1 MIQGNW
7 WKWALSLGLPT
18 IVFFATPEMEIA
30 SPNTP
35 LFFAITLW
43 AVIAWAIEV
52 LPSAVIAAIL
62 TFLYALFVTK
72 PAVAF
77 SSWCTFLP
85 WMCFSALIIAQV
97 LNRTGLGKR
106 IALHSMLLMGSSF
119 TKTLIGLMCA
129 GVIMTLLVPSGLAR
143 TVIFVAIA
151 QGLIEALNVDTKSR
165 MSSALVIGGVQ
176 RLSKNTKSRMSSAL
190 IMGGY
195 FAAIAPGLFC
205 LTGTEMN
212 LLALQVISDT
222 TGVSVEYI
230 DFIVQMAP
238 FSVFYMAFSI
248 MMIFIIRGK
257 ERLQNE
263 DDLKTVLAGR
273 LKEMGP
279 ITAEE
284 IKIFLVLLVGFTAFV
299 TEQWHHLPGAFVFA
313 LVGMACFMP
322 GMNLASE
329 QDLRKINLSFLIFLA
344 ACMSIGAVAQDLNIP
359 KWISAHMSSLFEGRD
374 AVMAISFS
382 YMLGVVVNFLMTPM
396 AAVGALG
403 SPLAQLAVTLG
414 LDPYTL
420 VYSLLYGLD
429 QLLFP
434 YEIGYLLYTF
444 MSGAVTLRHIM
455 GAFAIRMVAFALFI
469 PLILVPYW
477 KLIGFLK

>member
-1 MIQGNW
+1 MMQGTW
-7 WKWALSLGLPT
+7 WKWALSLGLPA

-43 AVIAWAIEV
+43 AVIAWAVEV

-77 SSWCTFLP
+77 SSWTTFLP

-106 IALHSMLLMGSSF
+106 IALRSMLLMGSSF
-119 TKTLIGLMCA
+119 TKTMIGLMCA

-151 QGLIEALNVDTKSR
+151 QGLIEALNVDTR
-165 MSSALVIGGVQ
+165 
-176 RLSKNTKSRMSSAL
+176 SRMSSAL

-195 FAAIAPGLFC
+195 FAAIAPGLFF

-212 LLALQVISDT
+212 LLALQVISGA
-222 TGVSVEYI
+222 TGISVEYT
-230 DFIVQMAP
+230 DFIIQMAP

-263 DDLKTVLAGR
+263 GNLRTVLEER

-279 ITAEE
+279 VTAEE
-284 IKIFLVLLVGFTAFV
+284 IKIFLILLVGFIAFV

-322 GMNLASE
+322 GMNLADE
-329 QDLRKINLSFLIFLA
+329 QDLRKVNLSFLIFLA

-359 KWISAHMSSLFEGRD
+359 KWISAHMSSLFEGHG
-374 AVMAISFS
+374 AVTAISFS
-382 YMLGVVVNFLMTPM
+382 YVLGVAVNFLMTPM

-403 SPLAQLAVTLG
+403 GPLAQLAVSLG

-420 VYSLLYGLD
+420 VYALLYGLD

-455 GAFAIRMVAFALFI
+455 GAFAIRMVAFALLI
-469 PLILVPYW
+469 PLLLVPYW

>member
-1 MIQGNW
+1 MVQGNW
-7 WKWALSLGLPT
+7 WKWALSLGLPL
-18 IVFFATPEMEIA
+18 IVFFTVPEMEIA
-30 SPNTP
+30 SPKTP
-35 LFFAITLW
+35 LFLAITLW
-43 AVIAWAIEV
+43 AVIAWAVEI
-52 LPSAVIAAIL
+52 LPSAIVAAIL

-106 IALHSMLLMGSSF
+106 IALHSMILMGSSF
-119 TKTLIGLMCA
+119 TKTMIGLMGA
-129 GVIMTLLVPSGLAR
+129 GIILTLLVPSGLAR

-151 QGLIEALNVDTKSR
+151 QGLIQALNVDTR
-165 MSSALVIGGVQ
+165 
-176 RLSKNTKSRMSSAL
+176 SRMSSAL

-195 FAAIAPGLFC
+195 LAAIAPGLFC
-205 LTGTEMN
+205 ITGTEMN
-212 LLALQVISDT
+212 LLALQVVTNT
-222 TGVSVEYI
+222 TGVPVEYV
-230 DFIVQMAP
+230 DFIIQMAP
-238 FSVFYMAFSI
+238 FSIFYMACSI
-248 MMIFIIRGK
+248 MMVFIIRGK

-263 DDLKTVLAGR
+263 DSLKTVLEER

-279 ITAEE
+279 ISAEE
-284 IKIFLVLLVGFTAFV
+284 IKIFLVLSIGFIAFV

-322 GMNLASE
+322 GMNLATE
-329 QDLRKINLSFLIFLA
+329 QDLRKVNLSFLIFLA

-359 KWISAHMSSLFEGRD
+359 KWISAHMSSLFEGRG

-382 YMLGVVVNFLMTPM
+382 YVLGVIVNFLMTP
-396 AAVGALG
+396 
-403 SPLAQLAVTLG
+403 
-414 LDPYTL
+414 
-420 VYSLLYGLD
+420 
-429 QLLFP
+429 
-434 YEIGYLLYTF
+434 IGYLLYTF

-455 GAFAIRMVAFALFI
+455 GAFAIRMVAFAFFI

>member
-1 MIQGNW
+1 MEVIMVQGNW
-7 WKWALSLGLPT
+7 WKWALSLGLPL
-18 IVFFATPEMEIA
+18 IVFFTVPEMEIA
-30 SPNTP
+30 SPKTP
-35 LFFAITLW
+35 LFLAITLW
-43 AVIAWAIEV
+43 AVIAWAVEI
-52 LPSAVIAAIL
+52 LPSAIVAAIL

-106 IALHSMLLMGSSF
+106 IALHSMILMGSSF
-119 TKTLIGLMCA
+119 TKTMIGLMGA
-129 GVIMTLLVPSGLAR
+129 SIILTLLVPSGLAR

-151 QGLIEALNVDTKSR
+151 QGLIQALNVDTR
-165 MSSALVIGGVQ
+165 
-176 RLSKNTKSRMSSAL
+176 SRMSSAL

-195 FAAIAPGLFC
+195 LAAIAPGLFC
-205 LTGTEMN
+205 ITGTEMN
-212 LLALQVISDT
+212 LLALQVVTNT
-222 TGVSVEYI
+222 TGVPVEYV
-230 DFIVQMAP
+230 DFIIQMAP
-238 FSVFYMAFSI
+238 FSIFYMACSI
-248 MMIFIIRGK
+248 MMVFIIRGK

-263 DDLKTVLAGR
+263 ESLKTVLEER

-279 ITAEE
+279 VSADG
-284 IKIFLVLLVGFTAFV
+284 IKIFLVLSIGFIAFV

-322 GMNLASE
+322 GMNLATE
-329 QDLRKINLSFLIFLA
+329 QDLRKVNLSFLIFLA

-359 KWISAHMSSLFEGRD
+359 KWISAHMSSLFEGRG

-382 YMLGVVVNFLMTPM
+382 YVLGVIVNFLMTPM

-403 SPLAQLAVTLG
+403 SPLAQLAVSLG
-414 LDPYTL
+414 MDPYTL
-420 VYSLLYGLD
+420 VYALLYGLD

-455 GAFAIRMVAFALFI
+455 GAFAIRMVAFAFFI

-477 KLIGFLK
+477 KMVGFLK

>member
-1 MIQGNW
+1 MEPAHNSILSRQILLEVIMIQGNW
-7 WKWALSLGLPT
+7 WKWALSLGLPA

-151 QGLIEALNVDTKSR
+151 QGLIEALNVD
-165 MSSALVIGGVQ
+165 
-176 RLSKNTKSRMSSAL
+176 TKSRMSSAL